1 MHKFTKKLRQDIVND
16 YIAEHGAFNAS
27 EFVDYVREQGASHPA
42 FDWFE
47 WDDEKCAERYRVG
60 QARDFVSGLTVSF
73 SVETVQR
80 SGVSVRVVESP
91 MLVSPMEGRKSG
103 GGYIEVDPLD
113 PMAMGVLAREAAS
126 TLQSWLNRYGAVL
139 ARWGVAQGPFDRAV
153 MALVEPMPMKEIAA
167 LKPAIAARPAVEIHA
182 PA

>member
-60 QARDFVSGLTVSF
+60 QARDFVSGLKVSF

-91 MLVSPMEGRKSG
+91 MLVSRWRGERAAAATSRLIRSIRWQWAFSRERPR
-103 GGYIEVDPLD
+103 
-113 PMAMGVLAREAAS
+113 ARC
-126 TLQSWLNRYGAVL
+126 NPG
-139 ARWGVAQGPFDRAV
+139 
-153 MALVEPMPMKEIAA
+153 
-167 LKPAIAARPAVEIHA
+167 
-182 PA
+182 